1 MTNTQIFCEAV
12 RNRSRENAEAMGY
25 FSRLYNVLSPAFSI
39 LRQELDS
46 MVRVIYLLSQDVPER
61 ERLIGQTLDGEKWKV
76 LTKNDKWRKITDREM
91 VDLAQGLH
99 GWTQSVYKF
108 GCSFVH
114 LSDFHN
120 HFAANPFLSLNPS
133 EQQDILTHMRYYH
146 GGPQTDTPSME
157 AIASYLPQVFEKIAS
172 NLDCYLRQ
180 LEQGELLDP
189 D

>member
-1 MTNTQIFCEAV
+1 
-12 RNRSRENAEAMGY
+12 MGS
-25 FSRLYNVLSPAFSI
+25 FSRLHNVLSPAFSI

-76 LTKNDKWRKITDREM
+76 LTTNGKWRNITDKEM
-91 VDLAQGLH
+91 VDLAQGLQ

-108 GCSFVH
+108 GCSFIH

-120 HFAANPFLSLNPS
+120 HFAVNPFLSLDPS

-157 AIASYLPQVFEKIAS
+157 EIASYLLRVFEKIAS